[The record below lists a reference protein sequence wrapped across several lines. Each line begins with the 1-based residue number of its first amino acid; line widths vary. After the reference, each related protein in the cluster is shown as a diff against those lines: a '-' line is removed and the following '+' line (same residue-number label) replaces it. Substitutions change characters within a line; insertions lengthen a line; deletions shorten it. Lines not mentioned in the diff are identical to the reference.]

1 MNRLW
6 ISRIVIVLLLMLV
19 ASAAV
24 TAVAAAYQPNAIYI
38 GGQQTVT
45 LVCKGDEFL
54 TTIVS
59 NREIILTC
67 RVWVR

>member
-1 MNRLW
+1 MF
-6 ISRIVIVLLLMLV
+6 V

-45 LVCKGDEFL
+45 LICKGDEFL
-54 TTIVS
+54 TTIV
-59 NREIILTC
+59 NKREIVLTC